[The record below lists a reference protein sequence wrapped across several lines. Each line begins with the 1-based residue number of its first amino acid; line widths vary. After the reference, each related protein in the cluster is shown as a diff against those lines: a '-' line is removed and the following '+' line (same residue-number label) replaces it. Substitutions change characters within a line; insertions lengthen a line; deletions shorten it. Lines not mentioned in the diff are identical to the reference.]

1 MVCVLDSIS
10 WRWDKAIQQD
20 LVIQSMNDAILGII
34 TVWHTNVYRMYHAI
48 HRIEI
53 YPVNTVIQPSN
64 NPSQINCYPG
74 DKCQPNILHYP
85 LDRDLSRGYLR
96 VYFFVTCLI
105 FSCPLSWTFFP
116 FNRMD
121 STLVDFSD
129 MKWQRGDLTFIFNGD
144 ARGKCWVASLKS
156 I

>member
-34 TVWHTNVYRMYHAI
+34 TVWLTNVYRMYRAI
-48 HRIEI
+48 HQIEI

-74 DKCQPNILHYP
+74 DKC
-85 LDRDLSRGYLR
+85 
-96 VYFFVTCLI
+96 
-105 FSCPLSWTFFP
+105 
-116 FNRMD
+116 
-121 STLVDFSD
+121 
-129 MKWQRGDLTFIFNGD
+129 
-144 ARGKCWVASLKS
+144 
-156 I
+156 